1 MAKSEGQRSILSW
14 GGSAIGVTDWS
25 YDENIS
31 EQDVTDTETAVG
43 SSEYLGSK
51 SDESFSFSLFK
62 DATVADLTTNASTA
76 LIVSVFD
83 AAGASTTYT
92 GTGILLTKSAGTSV
106 DGVVK
111 VDYTGRWTGA
121 VVEAQ
126 VAAP

>member
-1 MAKSEGQRSILSW
+1 MAKSEGQRAVISW
-14 GGSAIGVTDWS
+14 SGSEIGVTDFT

-31 EQDVTDTETAVG
+31 EQDVTDTETAIG

-62 DATVADLTTNASTA
+62 DTTVADLTMNTSTA
-76 LIVSVFD
+76 LIISVFD
-83 AAGASTTYT
+83 ADGASTTYT
-92 GTGILLTKSAGTSV
+92 GNGLLLTKSVGGAV

-126 VAAP
+126 VAA